1 MEGLRDD
8 QRGLLAR
15 HQEQAFDALLPASA
29 AFQGTVRL
37 RVTPEGRALLALPPA
52 LLVSVGVSAAAAVEG
67 RQRQREQADS
77 KRQVRA
83 GAQDVFWYEVI
94 EVLKRRRLPFAPP
107 DIELILNL
115 GTSTM

>member
-52 LLVSVGVSAAAAVEG
+52 LLVSVGVSAAAAAVES
-67 RQRQREQADS
+67 RQ
-77 KRQVRA
+77 
-83 GAQDVFWYEVI
+83 
-94 EVLKRRRLPFAPP
+94 
-107 DIELILNL
+107 
-115 GTSTM
+115 